1 MADVITREPES
12 IAVPAPQWGV
22 ATRKYAVEAIGAFFL
37 TFAVGVAVLS
47 HSVFTPL
54 AAGAMLMVMVYAG
67 GHISG
72 GHYNPAVTMAAL
84 VRRRIGISDAVAYW
98 IVQVIGGLAAGA
110 LARAVVNPASVKTL
124 ALSGHT
130 EAAAAV
136 VELLITFALCYVVL
150 NVATSKDQPGNGF
163 FGLAIGFTVA
173 AGAFAVGGISGGAFN
188 PAVTLGGATAGLFA
202 WSTIWVYLVVQL
214 GAGDRSIPR
223 TALGPHGPRVPSEG
237 EKVYDQHATPSDPD
251 DGYRQPGPER
261 QVLADRRR
269 GRPDPAAGQLPDRA
283 DAELQPGADQGAAA
297 ARQGQRRVRPVRGHR
312 RHERVHQG

>member
-12 IAVPAPQWGV
+12 IAVPAPEWGV

-54 AAGAMLMVMVYAG
+54 AAGAMLMVMIYAG

-84 VRRRIGISDAVAYW
+84 VRGRIGVIEAVGYW
-98 IVQVIGGLAAGA
+98 IAQVVGGVVAGWIG
-110 LARAVVNPASVKTL
+110 RAVVNPSAVSTL
-124 ALSGHT
+124 TLTGHT

-136 VELLITFALCYVVL
+136 AELLLTFALCYVML

-173 AGAFAVGGISGGAFN
+173 AGAFAVGGISGGVFN
-188 PAVTLGGATAGLFA
+188 PAVALGGASAGLFA
-202 WSTIWVYLVVQL
+202 WSTIWIYLLVEL
-214 GAGDRSIPR
+214 GAGI
-223 TALGPHGPRVPSEG
+223 
-237 EKVYDQHATPSDPD
+237 
-251 DGYRQPGPER
+251 
-261 QVLADRRR
+261 
-269 GRPDPAAGQLPDRA
+269 AAGLA
-283 DAELQPGADQGAAA
+283 FLALNPGDK
-297 ARQGQRRVRPVRGHR
+297 
-312 RHERVHQG
+312 